1 MATDLVQRAQHH
13 TDEFGLRREIYSCD
27 PRSGAT
33 WKTWPH
39 PSEAAI
45 SAVVHAARQAQP
57 EWAATPLRQRVAAI
71 GRFRTACF
79 QHRHELAAL
88 IERETGKSQADALAA
103 DVIVTLD
110 LAAYFSR
117 NSAKL
122 LRSRVETG
130 ASLAMIRKVIEI
142 RRDPVGVIAVISPWN
157 YPMMLAAGVVIPALL
172 AGNAVILKPSEFS
185 TATAE
190 RLIELLVASG
200 VPASV
205 CQCLPGD
212 AVTGATLIGA
222 GVDKVFFTGSL
233 RGGRAVAEA
242 CGRQMIPANL
252 ELGGNDAAVVLADAD
267 MTAAARGLLWG
278 RFFTA
283 GQSCVA
289 PKRIFVEAAGHD
301 ALVSALIAE
310 IAILELGG
318 ANGGHVGPLIR
329 PAQVATLT
337 EQLDDAVMRGAKVAA
352 SVRRAAGTAAGA
364 YAIPTLLTNVP
375 ADARIMR
382 EEAFGPLM
390 SVISVPSVDTA
401 IAMANNCEF
410 GLSAS
415 VWTRDAARASL
426 IARQLQAGTVL
437 VNDVLVNVGIPNL
450 PHGGVKSSGTGRSHG
465 AEGLLECTQVRTVVR
480 DRISWMPQPWWFTR
494 TAGSTV
500 FLDAVARAAHA
511 PSLLDRLRGLT
522 QMVRHWPR
530 R

>member
-1 MATDLVQRAQHH
+1 MATDLVQRAPL
-13 TDEFGLRREIYSCD
+13 TNDELGMRREISSCD
-27 PRSGAT
+27 PRSGVT
-33 WKTWPH
+33 WRTWPH
-39 PSEAAI
+39 PSDDA
-45 SAVVHAARQAQP
+45 VHAAVRAARLAQP
-57 EWAATPLRQRVAAI
+57 EWAATPLTRRIEVI
-71 GRFRTACF
+71 RRFRTACF
-79 QHRHELAAL
+79 QNRHELAAL

-110 LAAYFSR
+110 LAAYFAR
-117 NSAKL
+117 VSAKL

-130 ASLAMIRKVIEI
+130 ASLAMIRKVVEI

-157 YPMMLAAGVVIPALL
+157 YPLMLAAGVVIPALL

-212 AVTGATLIGA
+212 AETGAALIGA
-222 GVDKVFFTGSL
+222 GVNKVFFTGSL

-267 MTAAARGLLWG
+267 MPAAARGLLWG

-289 PKRIFVEAAGHD
+289 PKRIFVEAVGHD
-301 ALVSALIAE
+301 ALVSALTAE
-310 IAILELGG
+310 MAILELGG
-318 ANGGHVGPLIR
+318 ANGGHIGPLIR
-329 PAQVATLT
+329 PAQVETLT
-337 EQLDDAVMRGAKVAA
+337 EQRDDALMRGAKVAA
-352 SVRRAAGTAAGA
+352 TVRRAAGTDAGA
-364 YAIPTLLTNVP
+364 YAIPTLLTNVS

-390 SVISVPSVDTA
+390 SVISVPSVDAA
-401 IAMANNCEF
+401 IALANDSEF

-426 IARQLQAGTVL
+426 IAGQLQAGTVL

-465 AEGLLECTQVRTVVR
+465 AEGLLECTQVRTIVR
-480 DRISWMPQPWWFTR
+480 DRINWMPQPWWFAR
-494 TAGSTV
+494 TVGSTA

-511 PSLLDRLRGLT
+511 PSLLDRLRGIVL
-522 QMVRHWPR
+522 MVRGWPR